1 MNDAPQNPS
10 DDEPQTP
17 LITRP
22 LSVEVVD
29 GEVVLDGELPVVAVL
44 TPEAAIE
51 TGVDL
56 INAGM
61 KLGTGRS
68 GLAGD

>member
-1 MNDAPQNPS
+1 MNDTPQNPS
-10 DDEPQTP
+10 GDEPQTP
-17 LITRP
+17 LITKP
-22 LSVEVVD
+22 LSVDVVD
-29 GEVVLDGELPVVAVL
+29 GDVVLDGELPVVAVL

-61 KLGTGRS
+61 ELSSGRS
-68 GLAGD
+68 GLA